1 MRLWGQGTEGVL
13 TNLRQPDTSY
23 SDLREGAL
31 G

>member
-1 MRLWGQGTEGVL
+1 MRLWGQGTGVL